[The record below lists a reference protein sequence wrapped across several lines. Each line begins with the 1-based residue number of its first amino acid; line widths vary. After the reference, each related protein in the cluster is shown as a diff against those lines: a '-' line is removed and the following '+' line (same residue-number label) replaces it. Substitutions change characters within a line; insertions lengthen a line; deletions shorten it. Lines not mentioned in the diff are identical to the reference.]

1 MFRGMFCFLCENSKS
16 NSVTQNLSL
25 SNFNKVIHWIDL
37 ISCALLVR
45 VLSYFR
51 SLNLVTC
58 EDFLYQLTD
67 GRGLYFKHNS

>member
-1 MFRGMFCFLCENSKS
+1 MICGMFCFLFENSK
-16 NSVTQNLSL
+16 NNFVTQNLGL

-58 EDFLYQLTD
+58 EHFLNQLTD